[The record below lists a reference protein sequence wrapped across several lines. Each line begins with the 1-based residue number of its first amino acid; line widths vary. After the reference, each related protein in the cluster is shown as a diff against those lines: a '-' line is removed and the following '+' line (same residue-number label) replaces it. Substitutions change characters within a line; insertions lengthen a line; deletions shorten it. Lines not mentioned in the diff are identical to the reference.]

1 MPMDSVLTIEG
12 EALEIAT
19 ELARMNNR
27 SIDAILTEVLRERLD
42 RERLKAARNAKV
54 DRILAIGADIQA
66 HLLQPTT
73 SADTDELYDEDGF
86 PR

>member
-1 MPMDSVLTIEG
+1 MDSVLTIEG

-42 RERLKAARNAKV
+42 RERLKAARDAKV
-54 DRILAIGADIQA
+54 DRILAIGADIRA